1 MTTEEVK
8 KYLKQAYKLDQRLK
22 RERRNLEKL
31 QSSAEY
37 RSPNFEGGGGSGGGD
52 RMSESVSRIMEK
64 EKRVRELT
72 DIYTRKYIEIEN
84 TIHSVGDDVLEE
96 VLELRYL
103 HYMLWEDIAE
113 KMHRDLRWIYR
124 LHGKALAKIKLT
136 IESHVLSM
144 LLLQ

>member
-8 KYLKQAYKLDQRLK
+8 KYLNQAYKLDKRLQ

-31 QSSAEY
+31 RSSAEY
-37 RSPNFEGGGGSGGGD
+37 RSPSFDGGGGSGGGD
-52 RMSESVSRIMEK
+52 KIAESVSRIMEK

-84 TIHSVGDDVLEE
+84 VIHSVGDDVLEE

-103 HYMLWEDIAE
+103 HYMKWEDIAE
-113 KMHRDLRWIYR
+113 KMHYSLVHIYR
-124 LHGKALAKIKLT
+124 LHGIALQKMILNDSIPA
-136 IESHVLSM
+136 
-144 LLLQ
+144 